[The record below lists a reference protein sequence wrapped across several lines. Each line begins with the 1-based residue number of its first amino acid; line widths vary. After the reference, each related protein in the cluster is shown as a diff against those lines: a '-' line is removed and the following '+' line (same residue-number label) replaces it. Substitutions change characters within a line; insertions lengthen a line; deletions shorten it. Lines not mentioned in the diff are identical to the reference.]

1 MKLQLP
7 IFLVSC
13 LCFFSF
19 GKSTVNCR
27 YKLDFENSKIVQ
39 KVNFDWLEMDLK
51 LTKNCV
57 GFSAPVA
64 ARSLNYVSIGMYE
77 VAILQPKSPKSLSD
91 KLVDFHRITWGENEN
106 SIDLTLASNEINHLL
121 TLHFYANMPVESR
134 KEVELLYTESKKK
147 LSIGKKGKII
157 KNSQAYAKLLANE
170 IIEWAEKDGGSKAYS
185 RNFPTSFEPAVCDS
199 CWEKTPLP
207 FQAALLP
214 YWGENRK
221 NVLNSGETVKDI
233 VYIPFST
240 DPKSEF
246 YRQNDTINNFYKTI
260 SKQQQIIAEYWDD
273 TPGYSGSPV
282 GHLFQ
287 IALDLS
293 KSQNIDLETSN
304 RLFALLGIAIND
316 AVIVTWKLKYTYN
329 LIRPI
334 TYIQN
339 HINGYFNP
347 ILNTP
352 PFPEFP
358 SGHSFQAGA
367 GVAVLIDIFS
377 DSLAFSDFT
386 NAKRTDIKG
395 TARNYKNLSQMANEM
410 SISRFYGGIHYLN
423 TLNESLKHGR
433 LIGENLLQSI
443 QIK

>member
-7 IFLVSC
+7 VFLVSC
-13 LCFFSF
+13 LFFFSF
-19 GKSTVNCR
+19 GKSAENCR
-27 YKLDFENSKIVQ
+27 LKLNFDNSKTVQ

-77 VAILQPKSPKSLSD
+77 VAIFESNRPTSLSK
-91 KLVDFHRITWGENEN
+91 KLVDFSRITWISEQN
-106 SIDLTLASNEINHLL
+106 SISLSIASNEINHLL
-121 TLHFYANMPVESR
+121 TLHFYENMPVESR

-147 LSIGKKGKII
+147 LSNGLKGKII
-157 KNSQAYAKLLANE
+157 KNSQNYAKLLASE

-185 RNFPTSFEPAVCDS
+185 RNFPTSFKPAVCDS

-207 FQAALLP
+207 FQDALLP

-233 VYIPFST
+233 LYIPFST
-240 DPKSEF
+240 DPSSEF

-260 SKQQQIIAEYWDD
+260 SKEHQIIAEYWDD

-293 KSQNIDLETSN
+293 KSQNIDLTTSN

-316 AVIVTWKLKYTYN
+316 AVIVTWQLKYTYN

-367 GVAVLIDIFS
+367 GVAELIDVFS
-377 DSLAFSDFT
+377 DSLVFTDFT
-386 NAKRTDIKG
+386 NAKRTDING
-395 TARNYKNLSQMANEM
+395 TARNYRNLSQMANEM

-433 LIGENLLQSI
+433 FIGENLLNTI